1 MLSVLKAVS
10 CAFFLSFLSNSSSKI
25 SLVFLWV
32 LLEGEVL
39 SNKIEARIL
48 TLLLLVRAKKILV
61 FSHHPFHSFLSLT
74 EKTSCVSLIN

>member
-10 CAFFLSFLSNSSSKI
+10 CACLLAFLSNSSSKI

-48 TLLLLVRAKKILV
+48 TLLLLVRATKILV
-61 FSHHPFHSFLSLT
+61 FSHHPFHSFLSQKKPL
-74 EKTSCVSLIN
+74 VYL